1 MREKIF
7 KIVIFVLAVSVPG
20 TVQFLGNDI
29 FSSGDERLFQIF
41 CVKDKAELAE
51 IGKTTWSVHFFWGG
65 ESLPLFHLLSS
76 FSHSNIYDNFN
87 TN

>member
-51 IGKTTWSVHFFWGG
+51 IGKTTWSVHFFGG
-65 ESLPLFHLLSS
+65 GGIAAS
-76 FSHSNIYDNFN
+76 FSFIVVLFSFQYI
-87 TN
+87 